1 MGRHYGPDAPV
12 GNQETAVPL
21 RKRGVIARKT
31 GLSVRPYLNN
41 NTMCEKLK
49 NYPRLKRLLSMG
61 FFISGI
67 IPILIIAA
75 GSIYNFK
82 QLSINDIEVTARQVT
97 EHRNDVINTF
107 LQSQVNF
114 LSTLMNLYQLDS
126 LKDQGNLNKLFLA
139 VNREGKEGEI
149 VDLQLIDTNGKQLAY
164 VGPYQEKV
172 QGKDY
177 KESPWFSEVLV
188 RGTYVSDVFS
198 GFRNYPHFVIALTD
212 PLKTFVLRA
221 TINSGIFNSLLYSAQ
236 IGANGDAFILNS
248 NGEFQTPSLQKA
260 TKLSE
265 MEIKMLKHHSGTEL
279 ISDNDFLYASKWLN
293 GNMWLLVVKTKVAD
307 SLEGYYK
314 YRNRIIFTV
323 LITAALFLLI
333 ASGISHFIVNRIQRT
348 DREQTA
354 LDQQMAHIEKMANIG
369 RLAAG
374 IAHEINNPLQL
385 IQMQAGWIDELL
397 QEESP
402 AQVEN
407 LDEYRKSVGKI
418 KQHVNR
424 AGTITHRLLGFSRK
438 ISSEY
443 DVQLN
448 ELIQETISFLE
459 GEANSNNIIIN
470 MQFDEGLP
478 MIRTDGA
485 QVQQALLN
493 LVENSLDAVGSGGQI
508 DITTSRSAKEVSVQ
522 IADNGPGIK
531 PEILEKIWEPFFT
544 TKEAGKGTGLG
555 LSICSDIAHKLGG
568 TVTVENKPQGGAVF
582 TLKLPLRG

>member
-1 MGRHYGPDAPV
+1 MR
-12 GNQETAVPL
+12 
-21 RKRGVIARKT
+21 
-31 GLSVRPYLNN
+31 
-41 NTMCEKLK
+41 EKYK
-49 NYPRLKRLLSMG
+49 DYIRLKKQLSAG

-67 IPILIIAA
+67 VPILIIASGA
-75 GSIYNFK
+75 IYNFK
-82 QLSINDIEVTARQVT
+82 QLSINDIEVTARQVV

-114 LSTLMNLYQLDS
+114 LTTLMGLYHLDY
-126 LKDQGNLNKLFLA
+126 LKNEKNFEKLFLSI
-139 VNREGKEGEI
+139 NQEGKEREI
-149 VDLQLIDTNGKQLAY
+149 VDLQLIDTSGKQLAY

-177 KESPWFSEVLV
+177 KDSPWFNEVLV

-212 PLKTFVLRA
+212 PMKTFVLRA

-236 IGANGDAFILNS
+236 IGASGDAFILNS

-260 TKLSE
+260 TKLNE
-265 MEIKMLKHHSGTEL
+265 TEIRMLRHHSGTEL
-279 ISDNDFLYASKWLN
+279 FSDGDTLYAGKWLN
-293 GNMWLLVVKTKVAD
+293 GNMWLLMVKTRIAD
-307 SLEGYYK
+307 SLGGYYK
-314 YRNRIIFTV
+314 YRDRIIFTV
-323 LITAALFLLI
+323 VVTAALFLLI
-333 ASGISHFIVNRIQRT
+333 GIGISRLIVARIQRS

-397 QEESP
+397 QEENP
-402 AQVEN
+402 GQVTN
-407 LDEYRKSVGKI
+407 LEEYRKSVGKI

-438 ISSEY
+438 ISAEY

-448 ELIQETISFLE
+448 ELIRETLSFLE
-459 GEANSNNIIIN
+459 SEAHGNNVSLN
-470 MQFDEGLP
+470 LRLQEDLP
-478 MIRTDGA
+478 TIRTDGA
-485 QVQQALLN
+485 QVQQVLLN
-493 LVENSLDAVGSGGQI
+493 LIENSLDAVGEGGQI
-508 DITTSRSAKEVSVQ
+508 EVVTESKDNEVF
-522 IADNGPGIK
+522 ILIMDNGPGIK
-531 PEILEKIWEPFFT
+531 PEVLGRIWEPFFT

-568 TVTVENKPQGGAVF
+568 SIVAENRAQGGARF

>member
-1 MGRHYGPDAPV
+1 MR
-12 GNQETAVPL
+12 
-21 RKRGVIARKT
+21 
-31 GLSVRPYLNN
+31 
-41 NTMCEKLK
+41 EKLK
-49 NYPRLKRLLSMG
+49 NYLRLKRLLSSG

-67 IPILIIAA
+67 VPILIIAT

-107 LQSQVNF
+107 LQSQVTF
-114 LSTLMNLYQLDS
+114 LSTLVNLYQLDF
-126 LKDQGNLNKLFLA
+126 LKNESNFKKLFLA
-139 VNREGKEGEI
+139 INREGKEGEI
-149 VDLQLIDTNGKQLAY
+149 VDLQLIDTSGKQLAY

-172 QGKDY
+172 EGKDY
-177 KESPWFSEVLV
+177 KESPWFNEVLV

-236 IGANGDAFILNS
+236 IGASGDAFILNS

-265 MEIKMLKHHSGTEL
+265 VEVRMLKHHSGTEMF
-279 ISDNDFLYASKWLN
+279 SDDEYLYASKWLN
-293 GNMWLLVVKTKVAD
+293 GNMWLLVVKTKITD

-314 YRNRIIFTV
+314 YRNRIIFIVV
-323 LITAALFLLI
+323 LTAGLFLLI
-333 ASGISHFIVNRIQRT
+333 AAGISRFIVERIQRA

-397 QEESP
+397 QEEKP
-402 AQVEN
+402 GDVAN
-407 LDEYRKSVGKI
+407 LEEYRKSIGKI

-438 ISSEY
+438 ISAEY

-448 ELIQETISFLE
+448 ELIKETISFLE
-459 GEANSNNIIIN
+459 SEAHSSNITLNLRL
-470 MQFDEGLP
+470 QEDLP
-478 MIRTDGA
+478 TIRTDGA
-485 QVQQALLN
+485 QVQQVLLN
-493 LVENSLDAVGSGGQI
+493 LIENSLDAVGSDGQV
-508 DITTSRSAKEVSVQ
+508 DITTESKGQE
-522 IADNGPGIK
+522 IFIMIIDNGPGIK
-531 PEILEKIWEPFFT
+531 PEILERIWDPFFT
-544 TKEAGKGTGLG
+544 TKDAGKGTGLG

-568 TVTVENKPQGGAVF
+568 SITAENRVNGGARF
-582 TLKLPLRG
+582 TLKLPLRS

>member
-1 MGRHYGPDAPV
+1 MR
-12 GNQETAVPL
+12 
-21 RKRGVIARKT
+21 
-31 GLSVRPYLNN
+31 
-41 NTMCEKLK
+41 EKLK
-49 NYPRLKRLLSMG
+49 NYLRLKRLLSTG

-67 IPILIIAA
+67 VPILIIAS

-107 LQSQVNF
+107 LQSQVTF
-114 LSTLMNLYQLDS
+114 LSTLVNLYQLDF
-126 LKDQGNLNKLFLA
+126 LKNEANFKKLFLA
-139 VNREGKEGEI
+139 INREGKEGEI
-149 VDLQLIDTNGKQLAY
+149 VDLQLIDTSGKQLAY
-164 VGPYQEKV
+164 VGPYLEKV
-172 QGKDY
+172 EGKDY
-177 KESPWFSEVLV
+177 KESPWFNEVLV

-236 IGANGDAFILNS
+236 IGPSGDAFILNS

-265 MEIKMLKHHSGTEL
+265 MEVRMLKHHSGTE
-279 ISDNDFLYASKWLN
+279 IFSDDEYFYAGKWLN
-293 GNMWLLVVKTKVAD
+293 GNMWLLVVKTKITD

-314 YRNRIIFTV
+314 YRNRIIFIVV
-323 LITAALFLLI
+323 LTAALFLLI
-333 ASGISHFIVNRIQRT
+333 AAGISRFIVERIQRF

-397 QEESP
+397 QEEKP
-402 AQVEN
+402 GDVAN
-407 LDEYRKSVGKI
+407 LEEYRKSIGKI

-438 ISSEY
+438 ISAEY

-448 ELIQETISFLE
+448 DLIRETISFLE
-459 GEANSNNIIIN
+459 SEAHSSNITLNLRL
-470 MQFDEGLP
+470 QEDLP
-478 MIRTDGA
+478 TIRTDGA
-485 QVQQALLN
+485 QVQQVLLN
-493 LVENSLDAVGSGGQI
+493 LIENSLDAVGSDGQV
-508 DITTSRSAKEVSVQ
+508 DITTESKGQE
-522 IADNGPGIK
+522 IFIMIIDNGPGIK
-531 PEILEKIWEPFFT
+531 PEILERIWDPFFT

-568 TVTVENKPQGGAVF
+568 SITAENRVNGGARF
-582 TLKLPLRG
+582 TLKLPLRS

>member
-1 MGRHYGPDAPV
+1 MR
-12 GNQETAVPL
+12 
-21 RKRGVIARKT
+21 
-31 GLSVRPYLNN
+31 
-41 NTMCEKLK
+41 EKIK
-49 NYPRLKRLLSMG
+49 NYLRLQRLLATG
-61 FFISGI
+61 FFFSGI
-67 IPILIIAA
+67 VPILIIAT

-82 QLSINDIEVTARQVT
+82 ELSINDIEVTARQVV

-107 LQSQVNF
+107 LRSQVTF

-126 LKDQGNLNKLFLA
+126 LKNGANFNKLFLA
-139 VNREGKEGEI
+139 INREGKEGEI
-149 VDLQLIDTNGKQLAY
+149 VDLQLIDTNGKQLNY
-164 VGPYQEKV
+164 VGPYLEKV
-172 QGKDY
+172 EGKDY
-177 KESPWFSEVLV
+177 KESPWFNEVLI

-212 PLKTFVLRA
+212 PMKTYVLRA

-248 NGEFQTPSLQKA
+248 NGEFQTPSLQK
-260 TKLSE
+260 TTTLSE
-265 MEIKMLKHHSGTEL
+265 RETSMLKHHAGTEL
-279 ISDNDFLYASKWLN
+279 ISDGTYLYASKWLN
-293 GNMWLLVVKTKVAD
+293 GNMWLLVVKTKIVD
-307 SLEGYYK
+307 SLAGYHK
-314 YRNRIIFTV
+314 YRDRIIILVV
-323 LITAALFLLI
+323 LIAALFMGF
-333 ASGISHFIVNRIQRT
+333 AVAISRFIVDRIQRA

-397 QEESP
+397 QEENP
-402 AQVEN
+402 GNVTN

-443 DVQLN
+443 DVQIN
-448 ELIQETISFLE
+448 ELIKETISFLE
-459 GEANSNNIIIN
+459 SEAQSNNITLN
-470 MQFDEGLP
+470 LRLQDDLP
-478 MIRTDGA
+478 TVRTDGA
-485 QVQQALLN
+485 QVQQVLLN
-493 LVENSLDAVGSGGQI
+493 LIENSLDAVGSEGQV
-508 DITTSRSAKEVSVQ
+508 DITSESKGNEIFIMV
-522 IADNGPGIK
+522 IDNGPGIK
-531 PEILEKIWEPFFT
+531 AEVLQRIWDPFFT

-568 TVTVENKPQGGAVF
+568 SITAENRVSGGARF
-582 TLKLPLRG
+582 TLKLPLRT

>member
-1 MGRHYGPDAPV
+1 MR
-12 GNQETAVPL
+12 
-21 RKRGVIARKT
+21 
-31 GLSVRPYLNN
+31 
-41 NTMCEKLK
+41 EKYK
-49 NYPRLKRLLSMG
+49 DYIRLKRQLSAG

-67 IPILIIAA
+67 VPILIIATGA
-75 GSIYNFK
+75 IYNFK
-82 QLSINDIEVTARQVT
+82 QLSINDIEVTARQVV

-114 LSTLMNLYQLDS
+114 LTTLMGLYHLDH
-126 LKDQGNLNKLFLA
+126 LKNEKNFEKLFLA
-139 VNREGKEGEI
+139 INREGKEGEI

-177 KESPWFSEVLV
+177 KDSPWFNEVLV

-212 PLKTFVLRA
+212 PMKTFVLRA

-236 IGANGDAFILNS
+236 IGASGDAFILNS

-260 TKLSE
+260 TKLDE
-265 MEIKMLKHHSGTEL
+265 TEIRMLRHHSGTEL
-279 ISDNDFLYASKWLN
+279 FSDGDTLYAGKWLN
-293 GNMWLLVVKTKVAD
+293 GNMWLLVVKTRITD

-314 YRNRIIFTV
+314 YRDRIIFTV
-323 LITAALFLLI
+323 TVTAVLFLLI
-333 ASGISHFIVNRIQRT
+333 GSGISRFIVERIRRS

-397 QEESP
+397 QEENP
-402 AQVEN
+402 GQVAN
-407 LDEYRKSVGKI
+407 LEEYRKSVGKI

-438 ISSEY
+438 ISAEY
-443 DVQLN
+443 DVQIN
-448 ELIQETISFLE
+448 ELIRETISFLE
-459 GEANSNNIIIN
+459 SEAHGNNIN
-470 MQFDEGLP
+470 LNLRLQEDLP
-478 MIRTDGA
+478 AIRTDGA
-485 QVQQALLN
+485 QVQQVLLN
-493 LVENSLDAVGSGGQI
+493 LIENSLDAVGEGGQI
-508 DITTSRSAKEVSVQ
+508 EVVTESKGGEVF
-522 IADNGPGIK
+522 ILIMDNGPGIK
-531 PEILEKIWEPFFT
+531 PEILERIWEPFFT

-568 TVTVENKPQGGAVF
+568 SIVAENRAQGGARF